1 MNGRD
6 ASDPCANGSWEV
18 DEAQLCAIAA
28 QFTQQID
35 TPAVVHLSGELGA
48 GKTTFV
54 RAMLRSLGVQGAVK
68 SPTYALIESYEVN
81 LGMVVHLDL
90 YRLEDPAELEFLGF
104 RDLLEESALML
115 VEWPERGHDALPA
128 ADWQISIDYAAQRRQ
143 LSIIRKPQEPAQ
155 LNSG

>member
-6 ASDPCANGSWEV
+6 ASDPCANGSWKV
-18 DEAQLCAIAA
+18 DEEQLCAIAA
-28 QFTQQID
+28 QFTQQIVP
-35 TPAVVHLSGELGA
+35 PAVVHLSGELGA

-143 LSIIRKPQEPAQ
+143 LSIISTPQEPAQ

>member
-35 TPAVVHLSGELGA
+35 TPAVVHLSGVLGA

-143 LSIIRKPQEPAQ
+143 LSIISTPQEPAQ